1 MKKQFFVAAM
11 ALALGAGFTAC
22 SSDDLNAKGGVEQVQ
37 KGTTYMSVS
46 FTLPTGMSTRA
57 AADGQDK
64 PAPDF
69 NNVGKWEGQDK
80 IKKVLVYVFD
90 AANKLEVKQEYNGT
104 DLAFTQ
110 DNTGSGK
117 AVVTPNSAFK
127 VLPGLKKVYVVL
139 NPTTAAET
147 LLPATVGSTTLAE
160 FVAKYESDEL
170 HFTKPTRF
178 GDNALAAPGSYVTTD
193 ETRAGEI
200 AKVDGAGTSASD
212 VILMTG
218 EAGSGDI
225 KDEVTA
231 TQAVSG
237 QKNRVKLEVQRAVA
251 RVLVTTAAE
260 NFDIEGVNPQDPSAT
275 GFKVATIS
283 QLTYV
288 VAQGEAKLYFQQ
300 KRVTEADGSVFRT
313 PAFGVV
319 NADYGYW
326 TTPGLTDYATVGKN
340 YDYSGLWKNTAG
352 YANIKGVK
360 VPTRTQFSSTAAT
373 ELGHVA
379 ADLRDGL
386 DGEFILPTL
395 HKYVDKKLDNA
406 RTNTGYRKGN
416 TAYILVRGLLKPN
429 VYVKTD
435 GTIST
440 TAATEAKDWYLG
452 ANGFFYESAS
462 CIQDPTKHGVKGQT
476 AQLYKGGKVLYFLWL
491 NPDDVAKAVNSP
503 TLRNNIYHVQIKGVG
518 KIGANWNP
526 LIPFDPED
534 PTFPGNTPGSNPNKP
549 NDPADPYN
557 PGNPNNPTFPKNPNN
572 PDPRPDNPYEPK
584 DPPVD
589 PKDPLSFKE
598 TWMAVQ
604 VSILPWQVHSYEV
617 VL

>member
-64 PAPDF
+64 DDPDF
-69 NNVGKWEGQDK
+69 NHVGKWEGQDK
-80 IKKVLVYVFD
+80 INKVLVYVFD
-90 AANKLEVKQEYNGT
+90 AAGKLEVKKEYNAS
-104 DLAFTQ
+104 DLAFSQ
-110 DNTGSGK
+110 NNTGSGK

-127 VLPGLKKVYVVL
+127 VVPGQKTVYVVL
-139 NPTTAAET
+139 NPTNAAET
-147 LLPATVGSTTLAE
+147 LLPANVGTTTLAQ
-160 FVAKYESDEL
+160 FKTKYESAE
-170 HFTKPTRF
+170 FAFAKPTRR
-178 GDNALAAPGSYVTTD
+178 GDNTNASSYVATD

-200 AKVDGAGTSASD
+200 AKVEGTGTSASD

-218 EAGSGDI
+218 EAGSENI
-225 KDEVTA
+225 IDEVTA

-237 QKNRVKLEVQRAVA
+237 QKNRVKLQVQRAVA
-251 RVLVTTAAE
+251 RVLVTTLK
-260 NFDIEGVNPQDPSAT
+260 NDFDIEGIDPENPTAPSYTAA
-275 GFKVATIS
+275 KIS
-283 QLTYV
+283 ELTYV
-288 VAQGEAKLYFQQ
+288 VAQGEAKIFFKQNQL
-300 KRVTEADGSVFRT
+300 TAEAHGSMFTT
-313 PAFGVV
+313 PAFNVV
-319 NADYGYW
+319 NQNLDYW
-326 TTPGLTDYATVGKN
+326 STPGLTDYATVGAN

-352 YANIKGVK
+352 YTNIKGVK
-360 VPTRTQFSSTAAT
+360 IPTRAKFENTKAK
-373 ELGHVA
+373 ELGLVT

-386 DGEFILPTL
+386 DGEFILPAL
-395 HKYVDKKLDNA
+395 HKYVKKDVADA
-406 RTNTGYRKGN
+406 RKNTGYRKGN
-416 TAYILVRGLLKPN
+416 TPYILVRGLLKPQK
-429 VYVKTD
+429 YVKKD

-440 TAATEAKDWYLG
+440 TPATEAKDWYLG
-452 ANGFFYESAS
+452 ANGFFYEDVTCVQNPA
-462 CIQDPTKHGVKGQT
+462 KKGVKGQT

-491 NPDDVAKAVNSP
+491 NPDDVVKAVNSP

-526 LIPFDPED
+526 LIPFDPTN
-534 PTFPGNTPGSNPNKP
+534 PTFPGTPGTGTNP
-549 NDPADPYN
+549 NDPD
-557 PGNPNNPTFPKNPNN
+557 NPTFPKNPNN

>member
-1 MKKQFFVAAM
+1 M
-11 ALALGAGFTAC
+11 ALALGTGFTAC

-57 AADGQDK
+57 ADGQDK
-64 PAPDF
+64 DAPDF
-69 NNVGKWEGQDK
+69 NHVGKWEGQDK
-80 IKKVLVYVFD
+80 INKVLVYVFD
-90 AANKLEVKQEYNGT
+90 AAGKLEVKQQYNGT

-110 DNTGSGK
+110 NNEGSGK

-127 VLPGLKKVYVVL
+127 VLPGQKTVYVVL
-139 NPTTAAET
+139 NPTSAAET
-147 LLPATVGSTTLAE
+147 LLPANVGTTTLAD
-160 FVAKYESDEL
+160 FKAKYESAD
-170 HFTKPTRF
+170 FAFAKPTRR
-178 GDNALAAPGSYVTTD
+178 GDNTDVASYVATD

-200 AKVDGAGTSASD
+200 AKVEGSGKKATD

-251 RVLVTTAAE
+251 RVLVTTTDE
-260 NFDIEGVNPQDPSAT
+260 SFEIEGVDPQNPSAP
-275 GFKVATIS
+275 GYKAATIS

-288 VAQGEAKLYFQQ
+288 VAQGEAAFYFQQ
-300 KRVTEADGSVFRT
+300 KKVADADGSVFRT
-313 PAFGVV
+313 PAFNVKNGD
-319 NADYGYW
+319 NQYW
-326 TTPGLTDYATVGKN
+326 SLAGLNDYANVGKH

-360 VPTRTQFSSTAAT
+360 VPNRTAFNSTPAT
-373 ELGHVA
+373 ELGLVA

-386 DGEFILPTL
+386 DGEFILPAL
-395 HKYVDKKLDNA
+395 HEYVKKDEADA
-406 RTNTGYRKGN
+406 RKNTGYRKGN
-416 TAYILVRGLLKPN
+416 TPYILVRGLLMPKK
-429 VYVKTD
+429 YVKSD

-440 TAATEAKDWYLG
+440 TPATVAKDWYLG
-452 ANGFFYESAS
+452 ANGFFYEDVA
-462 CIQDPTKHGVKGQT
+462 CLQDPAKNGVKGQT

-503 TLRNNIYHVQIKGVG
+503 SLRNNIYHVQIKGVG

-526 LIPFDPED
+526 LIPFDPND
-534 PTFPGNTPGSNPNKP
+534 PSYPGKPGGSDPNKP
-549 NDPADPYN
+549 GDPTDPYN
-557 PGNPNNPTFPKNPNN
+557 PTNPSNPTFPKNPNN